1 MADELKVLEA
11 NVTCLT
17 PAGHSVPDNLQQQI
31 DSMHRSMDFQ
41 IGLGA
46 NGLPEEELASTIA
59 NIPDPAIKVN

>member
-1 MADELKVLEA
+1 
-11 NVTCLT
+11 
-17 PAGHSVPDNLQQQI
+17 
-31 DSMHRSMDFQ
+31 MHRSMDFQ